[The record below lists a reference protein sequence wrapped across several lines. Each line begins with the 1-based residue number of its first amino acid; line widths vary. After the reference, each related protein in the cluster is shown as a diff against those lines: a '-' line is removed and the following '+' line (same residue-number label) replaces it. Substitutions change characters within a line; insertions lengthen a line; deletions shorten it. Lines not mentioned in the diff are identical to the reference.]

1 MDVTFLGHSGFLVRM
16 ASAALLF
23 DWSEGELPALEPEVP
38 LLVFASH
45 GHEDHFQP
53 AIFRQQ
59 AQAWLL
65 GKDIR
70 LSPRNR
76 ERCGVSEEIRPR
88 CLSLGGGR
96 TVEPLPGVQVETLT
110 STDEGVAFLVTA
122 EGRTV
127 FHAGDLNWWHW
138 EGEDPVWNRNME
150 ADFRRYAEPLRGRKI
165 DLAMLPLDPRLG
177 EDGFRGPRYFLEL
190 ADIRRFLPMH
200 QWGNFN
206 FTNQFLSCYTSFTS
220 RTVYVNRVG
229 QVFTFEEEAD
239 T

>member
-1 MDVTFLGHSGFLVRM
+1 MTNSLKKAIAAVISAAVIVGSAMAVP
-16 ASAALLF
+16 ASA
-23 DWSEGELPALEPEVP
+23 LETKAVE
-38 LLVFASH
+38 A
-45 GHEDHFQP
+45 DQ
-53 AIFRQQ
+53 
-59 AQAWLL
+59 
-65 GKDIR
+65 
-70 LSPRNR
+70 SPVV
-76 ERCGVSEEIRPR
+76 VSFP
-88 CLSLGGGR
+88 
-96 TVEPLPGVQVETLT
+96 